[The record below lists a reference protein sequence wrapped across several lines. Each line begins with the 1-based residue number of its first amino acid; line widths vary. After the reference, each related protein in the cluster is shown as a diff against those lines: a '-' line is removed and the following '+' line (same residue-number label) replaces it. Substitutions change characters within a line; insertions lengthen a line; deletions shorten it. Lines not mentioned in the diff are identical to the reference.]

1 MNRNRMKKICI
12 ISVFMAVLMYV
23 AVFKTNVF
31 ERFSTVDEQIGNS
44 TIYDENQLAYVV
56 TLKYMYQ
63 NGNMADSK
71 DVYVYEN
78 GEDLNIQIP
87 QLDGGCLDVCSCF

>member
-1 MNRNRMKKICI
+1 MKKVCI
-12 ISVFMAVLMYV
+12 VSVFLAILMYV
-23 AVFKTNVF
+23 AVFQTDVF

-44 TIYDENQLAYVV
+44 TIYDENQLAYVI

-71 DVYVYEN
+71 DVYVYDKDEICN
-78 GEDLNIQIP
+78 SVMSQTVYEETISQS
-87 QLDGGCLDVCSCF
+87 CL